1 MVALD
6 QYYFEPNMLQIP
18 FNDRIEDS
26 EVENSLEKKI
36 IDFADLVKDA
46 KKIAGFSLAINF
58 ELDWMMSHKHSRVV
72 KTV

>member
-58 ELDWMMSHKHSRVV
+58 ELD
-72 KTV
+72 